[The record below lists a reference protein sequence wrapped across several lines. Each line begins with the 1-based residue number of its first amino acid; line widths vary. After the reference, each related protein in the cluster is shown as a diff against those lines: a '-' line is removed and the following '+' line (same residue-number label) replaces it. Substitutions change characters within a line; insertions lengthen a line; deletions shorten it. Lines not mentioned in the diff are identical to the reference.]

1 MQRGIRRKEIFTNQ
15 NDYYMLLTILA
26 KELKR
31 YQCELHAY
39 CLMTNHYHLLLE
51 TSEYEIWKLM
61 KNIAHKYA
69 MYFNSVYDF
78 QGHLFEGRYKSCLVR
93 DDTYFLQ
100 TSRYIHLNPVK
111 AHMVN
116 NPEDYGWSS
125 YRTMLGISDDKLTAR
140 DRTLSYFKGKD
151 VYGYREFVEDRA
163 HKYIVN
169 EKEIRVS
176 IGEDE
181 QWLPW

>member
-1 MQRGIRRKEIFTNQ
+1 MKHLMQN
-15 NDYYMLLTILA
+15 
-26 KELKR
+26 
-31 YQCELHAY
+31 
-39 CLMTNHYHLLLE
+39 
-51 TSEYEIWKLM
+51 
-61 KNIAHKYA
+61 YA
-69 MYFNSVYDF
+69 MYFNRKYGTR
-78 QGHLFEGRYKSCLVR
+78 GHVFDSRYVSCLIEDGRY
-93 DDTYFLQ
+93 FLEV
-100 TSRYIHLNPVK
+100 SRYIHLNPVK

-151 VYGYREFVEDRA
+151 VYGYRGFVEERA
-163 HKYIVN
+163 HKCIVN

>member
-15 NDYYMLLTILA
+15 NDYY
-26 KELKR
+26 
-31 YQCELHAY
+31 
-39 CLMTNHYHLLLE
+39 
-51 TSEYEIWKLM
+51 
-61 KNIAHKYA
+61 
-69 MYFNSVYDF
+69 V
-78 QGHLFEGRYKSCLVR
+78 
-93 DDTYFLQ
+93 FL
-100 TSRYIHLNPVK
+100 
-111 AHMVN
+111 
-116 NPEDYGWSS
+116 
-125 YRTMLGISDDKLTAR
+125 TMLGISDDKLTAR

>member
-1 MQRGIRRKEIFTNQ
+1 MKELSVFIDESGDFG
-15 NDYYMLLTILA
+15 DA
-26 KELKR
+26 KER
-31 YQCELHAY
+31 PAY
-39 CLMTNHYHLLLE
+39 Y
-51 TSEYEIWKLM
+51 
-61 KNIAHKYA
+61 
-69 MYFNSVYDF
+69 
-78 QGHLFEGRYKSCLVR
+78 LVTFVFR
-93 DDTYFLQ
+93 NQDND
-100 TSRYIHLNPVK
+100 IHLNPVK

-125 YRTMLGISDDKLTAR
+125 YRSMLGISDDKLTAR

-151 VYGYREFVEDRA
+151 VYGYREFVEDQA
-163 HKYIVN
+163 HKYIVD